1 MAHSMVQLFKRIYD
15 KIVVNERQ
23 LEMIRQL

>member
-1 MAHSMVQLFKRIYD
+1 MAHSMVALFKRIYD
-15 KIVVNERQ
+15 KIVVNEHQ